1 MILGAKN
8 KYNIPE
14 INIISSEYINHEQAF
29 DRVQLNINFPHRT
42 LEIGAKILYFLN

>member
-14 INIISSEYINHEQAF
+14 INIISSEYINHRQVF
-29 DRVQLNINFPHRT
+29 DRVQLTILTSHIELF
-42 LEIGAKILYFLN
+42 EIGAKYYIS